1 MDSKVGL
8 QVSLILGILPSSV
21 YATDSI
27 SNASFGYVL
36 SSQF

>member
-8 QVSLILGILPSSV
+8 QVSLLLGILQRSV

-27 SNASFGYVL
+27 SNASFGYVIR
-36 SSQF
+36 FVR